1 MQVYNVMEE
10 IVRNE
15 ITNNLGQLNMSCT
28 CDYCLS
34 DVLAIS
40 LNDLPPRYI
49 VDQSRNPLVRAM
61 HVSDRQETI
70 NILKTISQAV
80 TIVNNNRRCEN

>member
-49 VDQSRNPLVRAM
+49 VDQKQQPACKGDACVGQAGNYQYLKDYFTGS
-61 HVSDRQETI
+61 HDR
-70 NILKTISQAV
+70 
-80 TIVNNNRRCEN
+80 